1 MSAFQSNAFQL
12 NAFQIVAY
20 YPPIVPPPEPKKGSA
35 FQLNAFQSSGF
46 QLIVESSRREIE
58 IVTGSS
64 LRDIINR
71 HNSEEEPKQRPSKEV
86 KRAILR
92 VAKRIDTEQLEPTQ
106 AIDSL
111 KYELSS
117 NNEQW
122 RDFYAN
128 LLAKAQE
135 NIRNAEIRRLMLV
148 AQQEAMARELAR
160 QREDDDLAFAFLTLL
175 QEL

>member
-1 MSAFQSNAFQL
+1 MIPFFFFGLFDGANGT
-12 NAFQIVAY
+12 VE
-20 YPPIVPPPEPKKGSA
+20 PEQP
-35 FQLNAFQSSGF
+35 
-46 QLIVESSRREIE
+46 RREIE

-71 HNSEEEPKQRPSKEV
+71 NNREEEPKQRPSKAV

-92 VAKRIDTEQLEPTQ
+92 VAQRIDAEQIEPTQ

-128 LLAKAQE
+128 LLAKAQQ

-148 AQQEAMARELAR
+148 AQQKESDRELAR
-160 QREDDDLAFAFLTLL
+160 HREDDDLAFAFLTLL
-175 QEL
+175 QEI